1 MIMLTGCRRWCVPPP
16 RNFASC
22 EYRVFFSGEAEPM
35 VVYTSARGK
44 PGKDNPWIRVLVPRG
59 MWYHAFI
66 GSDRMAKVG
75 PHVGLCTCVVVVYD
89 EADDD

>member
-1 MIMLTGCRRWCVPPP
+1 
-16 RNFASC
+16 
-22 EYRVFFSGEAEPM
+22 M

-75 PHVGLCTCVVVVYD
+75 HVGLCTCVVVVYD
-89 EADDD
+89 EAGDD